1 MNGATQTF
9 RRPSVATNPSQ
20 TRDLPQTTS
29 ATHPTVGAYT
39 PPHMTS
45 NQSGA
50 IRNGAGENRYS
61 KEQLLSLYKAQRESG
76 TLGKNVADYFIA
88 DWNPHVETPP
98 TNGAWGKREDSKD
111 NPSGPE
117 ICWDHG
123 GQVEPL
129 GLVDMTDDEKEVGF
143 VFVCPLGSE
152 HLKIAL
158 LIHVGTCRAESCS
171 YFRLGQLSAQAS
183 PDQRHQGKYRCCH
196 WRTQVIHFVSPEP
209 HEQLQHVFPQFRAP
223 RP

>member
-20 TRDLPQTTS
+20 TRDLSQTTS

-171 YFRLGQLSAQAS
+171 YFPPRSTLRSSL
-183 PDQRHQGKYRCCH
+183 
-196 WRTQVIHFVSPEP
+196 
-209 HEQLQHVFPQFRAP
+209 P
-223 RP
+223 RPAPPRKIPVLPLEDASHPFRIPRAT